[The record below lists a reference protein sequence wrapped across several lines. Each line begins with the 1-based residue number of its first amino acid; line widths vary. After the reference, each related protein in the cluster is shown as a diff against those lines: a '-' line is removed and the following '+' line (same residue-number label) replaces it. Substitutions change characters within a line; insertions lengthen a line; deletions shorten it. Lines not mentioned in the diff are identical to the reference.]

1 MRTQI
6 ETNATTLDGT
16 ASGPGSARGGKYLT
30 FRLGDEYYGLAILK
44 VREIIGLM
52 DITRMPKIPDYIRGV
67 INLRGKVI
75 PVMGL
80 RDRFG
85 MQRVEDDEQTCII
98 VVDILVSE
106 RSVLMGILV
115 DGVSEV
121 LDIQPSEI
129 EDSPEFG
136 AGVETDV
143 ILGIAKARERVIMLL
158 DIDRVLSTEDHKLLE
173 NV

>member
-6 ETNATTLDGT
+6 EQPVT
-16 ASGPGSARGGKYLT
+16 AFTGAVGKPENTRGGKYLT
-30 FRLGDEYYGLAILK
+30 FRLGEEYYGLAILK

-52 DITRMPKIPDYIRGV
+52 DITRMPRTPEYIRGV

-85 MQRVEDDEQTCII
+85 MQRIEDDEQTCIV
-98 VVDILVSE
+98 VVDILLSG

-121 LDIQPSEI
+121 LDIQVDEI

-136 AGVETDV
+136 AGVETEV

-158 DIDRVLSTEDHKLLE
+158 DIDRVLSSEDHKLLE